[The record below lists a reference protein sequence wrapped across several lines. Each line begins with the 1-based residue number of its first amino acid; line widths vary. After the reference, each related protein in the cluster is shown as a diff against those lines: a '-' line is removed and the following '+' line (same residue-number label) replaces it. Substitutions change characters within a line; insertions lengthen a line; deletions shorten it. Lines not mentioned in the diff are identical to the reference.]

1 MNCYRYFLIIVKNNI
16 HNREKIDYLIINKNM
31 IIKI

>member
-1 MNCYRYFLIIVKNNI
+1 MNCYRYFLIIDKNNI
-16 HNREKIDYLIINKNM
+16 HNREKIDYLNINKNM